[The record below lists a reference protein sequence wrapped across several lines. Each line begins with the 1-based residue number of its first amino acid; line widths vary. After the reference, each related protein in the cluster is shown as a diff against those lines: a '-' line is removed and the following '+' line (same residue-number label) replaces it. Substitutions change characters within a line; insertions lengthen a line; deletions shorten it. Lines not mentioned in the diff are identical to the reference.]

1 MKRIILFIL
10 ILILLFLSLI
20 NKIESF
26 TNEHYTNIFETTI
39 FDNKTI
45 FLIANN
51 PNISEKTIKFLDNYK
66 YDNESLVVRFRNDPK
81 KLVTKVCKNRTDMMI
96 YRAILS
102 YENNYKLIGFHGLT
116 PNNNNIK
123 YNVLTYT
130 IKNIDNNILNKKQ
143 FDLINNIKDVK
154 AKEKIK
160 NLKYNKY
167 LMFTQWFDNKE
178 HTTGFS
184 TLYNIIHK
192 TKFKKIYLVGYSI
205 VTDNCEKKIINTWH
219 NIKKEC
225 NHFKDIDKS
234 IKDKIEILL

>member
-1 MKRIILFIL
+1 MRIILFIF
-10 ILILLFLSLI
+10 ILGILFIYSI
-20 NKIESF
+20 NKIETF
-26 TNEHYTNIFETTI
+26 TNEYYTNIFETNI

-66 YDNESLVVRFRNDPK
+66 YDNDSLVVRFRNDPNN
-81 KLVTKVCKNRTDMMI
+81 LVKTVCKNRTDMMI
-96 YRAILS
+96 YRAILI
-102 YENNYKLIGFHGLT
+102 YGNNYNLEGFHGLT

-130 IKNIDNNILNKKQ
+130 KKNINNKLLNKKQ
-143 FDLINNIKDVK
+143 FDLINNIKDIK
-154 AKEKIK
+154 TKEKIK
-160 NLKYNKY
+160 NLKYDKY

-192 TKFKKIYLVGYSI
+192 TNFKNIYLVGY
-205 VTDNCEKKIINTWH
+205 TTLKNDCDKKIINIYH
-219 NIKKEC
+219 NIKNEC
-225 NHFKDIDKS
+225 NYFEKLDIK
-234 IKDKIEILL
+234 IKNKIKILD

>member
-1 MKRIILFIL
+1 MRIILFIL
-10 ILILLFLSLI
+10 ILSLLFLYSI

-51 PNISEKTIKFLDNYK
+51 PTISEKTIKFLDNYK
-66 YDNESLVVRFRNDPK
+66 YDNESLVVRFRNDPN
-81 KLVTKVCKNRTDMMI
+81 KLVEKVCKNKTDMMI

-130 IKNIDNNILNKKQ
+130 KKNIDNKLLNKNQ
-143 FDLINNIKDVK
+143 FDLINNIKDIK
-154 AKEKIK
+154 IKEKI
-160 NLKYNKY
+160 NQLNYNKY
-167 LMFTQWFDNKE
+167 LFFTEWFDNKE

-184 TLYNIIHK
+184 TLKNIIYK
-192 TKFKKIYLVGYSI
+192 TKFKKIYLVGFN
-205 VTDNCEKKIINTWH
+205 TLLNNCDKKIINTWH

-225 NHFKDIDKS
+225 YYFKDLDKS